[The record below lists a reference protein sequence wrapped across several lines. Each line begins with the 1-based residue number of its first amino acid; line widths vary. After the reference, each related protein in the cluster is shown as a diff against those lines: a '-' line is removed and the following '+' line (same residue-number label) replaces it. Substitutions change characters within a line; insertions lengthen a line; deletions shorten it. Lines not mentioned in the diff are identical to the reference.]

1 MTVARGPKPELRW
14 GLPTGQELV
23 LLLSWVFI
31 GLSGADV
38 LTNFFVDIVI
48 DQTDISV
55 TPAGVRLLSLGFLGP
70 LTSEPSPSFGHWRR
84 GDFASG
90 CGHGRFPSLNGEGV
104 RIAPAR
110 GHPGG
115 ATGGPVAGVVG
126 VKGGPGDPALGRH
139 GGDEGGRSA
148 PSVPLVG
155 KLLFP
160 RGAWAD
166 HAGDRP

>member
-1 MTVARGPKPELRW
+1 MTVARGLKPELRW
-14 GLPTGQELV
+14 GLPTGQGLV

-38 LTNFFVDIVI
+38 LTNFFVDIII
-48 DQTDISV
+48 DQTNISI

-90 CGHGRFPSLNGEGV
+90 CGHGRFPSLNGKGV

>member
-1 MTVARGPKPELRW
+1 MPALSEEGNPVTVARGPKPELRW

-84 GDFASG
+84 GGLCLWLRAWG
-90 CGHGRFPSLNGEGV
+90 GFPSL
-104 RIAPAR
+104 
-110 GHPGG
+110 
-115 ATGGPVAGVVG
+115 
-126 VKGGPGDPALGRH
+126 KWGRYQNRACP
-139 GGDEGGRSA
+139 RS
-148 PSVPLVG
+148 SWGTPLVG
-155 KLLFP
+155 PWLE
-160 RGAWAD
+160 
-166 HAGDRP
+166 RPG

>member
-1 MTVARGPKPELRW
+1 MTVARGLKPELRW

-84 GDFASG
+84 GDFASS
-90 CGHGRFPSLNGEGV
+90 CGHGRLPSLNGEGV

-139 GGDEGGRSA
+139 GGDEGGKSA

>member
-1 MTVARGPKPELRW
+1 MTVARGLKPELRW

-90 CGHGRFPSLNGEGV
+90 CGHGAVSLPEWGRCQNRACPRPSW
-104 RIAPAR
+104 
-110 GHPGG
+110 G
-115 ATGGPVAGVVG
+115 A
-126 VKGGPGDPALGRH
+126 
-139 GGDEGGRSA
+139 
-148 PSVPLVG
+148 PLVG
-155 KLLFP
+155 LWP
-160 RGAWAD
+160 EWPG
-166 HAGDRP
+166 